1 MEINAYREWDNRG
14 RQYKRERNWKGC
26 GGAWHWG
33 QKSMPVVFSSKITTQ
48 GQVKFPLDVWEIL
61 SFSTGKTQ
69 ASLLTPAMER
79 EGSQELGPGENQ
91 P

>member
-1 MEINAYREWDNRG
+1 MCIENGIIGEDNTRGKETGKGVEGRGTGTEI
-14 RQYKRERNWKGC
+14 
-26 GGAWHWG
+26 
-33 QKSMPVVFSSKITTQ
+33 MPVVFSSKITTQ

-69 ASLLTPAMER
+69 SNLLTPATER